1 VSSAP
6 AKCRV
11 GGQVAEDDLIRFVR
25 KTPLPYR
32 AYDAGSIYPHDALMA
47 FGIPQVTGYHGNAL
61 QSYDDLIGGESQQ
74 ENLRRSLNLWNLL
87 AVRYFIYPDTI
98 RLPGFHEVLGPV
110 RTGMGQQVYLYEAD
124 SIAPFARVVPAAVNG
139 DTNQIVPT
147 LIDPR
152 LDYSRIV
159 LFDRSQAVTP
169 SPLVN
174 QQMPP
179 PSPSH
184 AAVTHWAPGRMT
196 IDLQPAPPEDSYLV
210 VAENWYPDWHGT
222 VDGAPAQI
230 LRGDQSLITV
240 LVKAGSRRVELT
252 FASRDYARGR
262 LVTWI
267 SLLLLAA
274 WGGGA
279 VAWRRRRQQ
288 GG

>member
-1 VSSAP
+1 
-6 AKCRV
+6 
-11 GGQVAEDDLIRFVR
+11 
-25 KTPLPYR
+25 
-32 AYDAGSIYPHDALMA
+32 
-47 FGIPQVTGYHGNAL
+47 
-61 QSYDDLIGGESQQ
+61 
-74 ENLRRSLNLWNLL
+74 
-87 AVRYFIYPDTI
+87 
-98 RLPGFHEVLGPV
+98 
-110 RTGMGQQVYLYEAD
+110 
-124 SIAPFARVVPAAVNG
+124 
-139 DTNQIVPT
+139 
-147 LIDPR
+147 
-152 LDYSRIV
+152 
-159 LFDRSQAVTP
+159 
-169 SPLVN
+169 
-174 QQMPP
+174 
-179 PSPSH
+179 
-184 AAVTHWAPGRMT
+184 MT